1 MSNNKTSRRDLI
13 IKDTHRALL
22 YEDGMLVRVLEA
34 GRYEYPKAPLFGRA
48 KQIDTVLVDMRERDM
63 TIKGQEILTAD
74 KVAIRVSIIVRF
86 RVVDAKAA
94 IHAVDDYEARI
105 YTDVQL
111 AARRSLA
118 SMALEDILTN
128 RNQLSDD
135 ILSEVKESAAS
146 YGVEIGRADVKDLM
160 FPGNLEQ
167 VMNYV
172 LTAERTSEAKLIEAR
187 AKAEVE
193 RIDAQTRAESQRLK
207 AEADA
212 AQTRLIAEADAEA
225 QRIKTQAEAR
235 DLAEREQAVVLYK
248 DNPALLRV
256 LELEALRELAQTAT
270 ARLYIGFGQDVRVDE
285 KD

>member
-1 MSNNKTSRRDLI
+1 MAIAREADRQRKAGGSRGPLHGI
-13 IKDTHRALL
+13 PVLIKDNIGTHDR
-22 YEDGMLVRVLEA
+22 MCTTA
-34 GRYEYPKAPLFGRA
+34 G
-48 KQIDTVLVDMRERDM
+48 
-63 TIKGQEILTAD
+63 
-74 KVAIRVSIIVRF
+74 
-86 RVVDAKAA
+86 
-94 IHAVDDYEARI
+94 
-105 YTDVQL
+105 
-111 AARRSLA
+111 SLA

-193 RIDAQTRAESQRLK
+193 RIDAQTRADAQRLK
-207 AEADA
+207 SEADA
-212 AQTRLIAEADAEA
+212 AQTRVIAEAEADA

-235 DLAEREQAVVLYK
+235 DLAEREQAVILYK
-248 DNPALLRV
+248 DNPALLRCSSWRRCASWHKPPRLV
-256 LELEALRELAQTAT
+256 CTSAL
-270 ARLYIGFGQDVRVDE
+270 V
-285 KD
+285 KM

>member
-1 MSNNKTSRRDLI
+1 MSNNTTFRRDLI
-13 IKDTHRALL
+13 IKDTHRALW
-22 YEDGMLVRVLEA
+22 YEDGVLVKVLKA
-34 GRYEYPKAPLFGRA
+34 GRYEYPKAPLFGRS
-48 KQIDTVLVDMRERDM
+48 KQIEAVLVDMRERDM

-86 RVVDAKAA
+86 RVVDAQAA

-135 ILSEVKESAAS
+135 ILSEMKESAAG

-172 LTAERTSEAKLIEAR
+172 LTAERTWEAKLIEAR
-187 AKAEVE
+187 AKAEVD
-193 RIDAQTRAESQRLK
+193 RIEAQTRAEAHRIE
-207 AEADA
+207 AEAGA
-212 AQTRLIAEADAEA
+212 AQTRLIAEAEAEA
-225 QRIKTQAEAR
+225 QRIKTQAENQG
-235 DLAEREQAVVLYK
+235 LAEREKAVALYK
-248 DNPALLRV
+248 NNPALLRV
-256 LELEALRELAQTAT
+256 LELEALREMAHTAN
-270 ARLYIGFGQDVRVDE
+270 ARFYVGFGQDVKVDV